1 MNRVRK
7 MKITKVN
14 EKYLEKA
21 KNLSYSEV
29 EQLLRRML
37 GIQAHRDADKKFTPI
52 EILAIQ
58 LEFEDEQLAGRTE
71 NIEAIRNKEKI

>member
-1 MNRVRK
+1 

-21 KNLSYSEV
+21 KNLSYTEV
-29 EQLLRRML
+29 EQLLRRMFR
-37 GIQAHRDADKKFTPI
+37 IQAHRAADKKFTPI

-58 LEFEDEQLAGRTE
+58 LELEDEQLAEWRE
-71 NIEAIRNKEKI
+71 NLEAIRNKEKI